1 MRQTV
6 KEQRPEVS
14 VLRLRASVA
23 VLVMF
28 VSAFAVGGATLTPAS
43 GAATPIQAQLGRAR
57 AAEAPGSETRWI
69 DAWAV
74 SYTPTTVNGTLQSSR
89 TFENQTLRLN
99 VFATLGG
106 TQARVKFTN
115 KYTNVP
121 LAVGGAHVALRS
133 MGAAI
138 DPATDRTLTFSGQ
151 TTVTIQPG
159 AELWSDRVPLA
170 VRQHT
175 DVAISVFIPG
185 SCRPTGFHRTGLKTG
200 YLGPGDQTG
209 VASMSSGAPPAA
221 RDGRGSGDIID
232 QVYLV
237 SGLQVLAPANS
248 RVIVTLGD
256 SITDGAASDTDVN
269 GSWPDVLSRRF
280 AASSD
285 GAPVAVI
292 NMGIGSNRFVSAA
305 QAGPTGTQR
314 FEEDVLERPNVTHV
328 IIMEG
333 INDISYEH
341 VGATVLIDAYKAA
354 IARARTRG
362 IRVLIATLL
371 PIQNSVKDTPANIA
385 TQQAVN
391 AWIRGGEGFDGVIDF
406 EKVVQD
412 PQNPLRIRADLTA
425 DFVHPNTL
433 GYRLMGESIDLR
445 LLERSR

>member
-1 MRQTV
+1 MRL
-6 KEQRPEVS
+6 QRAIVT
-14 VLRLRASVA
+14 
-23 VLVMF
+23 VLVTL
-28 VSAFAVGGATLTPAS
+28 VSALALVLTTGAFAS
-43 GAATPIQAQLGRAR
+43 EAATPVQAQLERAR
-57 AAEAPGSETRWI
+57 AAEAPGGGTAWI

-89 TFENQTLRLN
+89 SFENQTLRLN
-99 VFATLGG
+99 VFAKLGG
-106 TQARVKFTN
+106 TQVRVKFTN
-115 KYTNVP
+115 RYTSVP
-121 LAVGGAHVALRS
+121 LVIGGAHVALRS
-133 MGAAI
+133 TGASI
-138 DPATDRTLTFSGQ
+138 DPATDRALAFSGQ
-151 TTVTIQPG
+151 SMVTIQPG
-159 AELWSDRVPLA
+159 ADLWSDPVPLA

-185 SCRPTGFHRTGLKTG
+185 AYRPTGFHRTGLKTG

-209 VASMSSGAPPAA
+209 AASISSGAPPAA
-221 RDGRGSGDIID
+221 RDGRGGGDTID

-237 SGLQVLAPANS
+237 SGLQVLAPAHG
-248 RVIVTLGD
+248 RVIVALGD
-256 SITDGAASDTDVN
+256 SITDGAAADTDAN

-280 AASSD
+280 ATSSD

-305 QAGPTGTQR
+305 QAGATGTER
-314 FEEDVLERPNVTHV
+314 FEEDVLERPSVTHV

-341 VGATVLIDAYKAA
+341 VGPTVLIDAYKAA
-354 IARARTRG
+354 IARAHARG

-391 AWIRGGEGFDGVIDF
+391 TWIRAGEGFDGVIDF

-433 GYRLMGESIDLR
+433 GYRLMGESIDLKPF
-445 LLERSR
+445 EKSR

>member
-1 MRQTV
+1 MRRQC
-6 KEQRPEVS
+6 
-14 VLRLRASVA
+14 ASVA
-23 VLVMF
+23 VFVLF
-28 VSAFAVGGATLTPAS
+28 VSALALVRAAGALAS
-43 GAATPIQAQLGRAR
+43 EAAAPIQAQPGRTSAM
-57 AAEAPGSETRWI
+57 EAPGRDTRWI

-89 TFENQTLRLN
+89 VFANQTLRLN
-99 VFATLGG
+99 VFAKLGG

-115 KYTNVP
+115 KYTNEP
-121 LAVGGAHVALRS
+121 LTIGGAHVALRS
-133 MGAAI
+133 TGASI
-138 DPATDRTLTFSGQ
+138 DPATDRVLTFSGR

-159 AELWSDRVPLA
+159 AELWSDPVPLA
-170 VRQHT
+170 VGQHT
-175 DVAISVFIPG
+175 DVAISVYIPG
-185 SCRPTGFHRTGLKTG
+185 SYRPTGFHRTGLKTG

-209 VASMSSGAPPAA
+209 VASISSGAPPAA
-221 RDGRGSGDIID
+221 RDGRGSGDTID

-237 SGLQVLAPANS
+237 SGLRVLAPAHS

-256 SITDGAASDTDVN
+256 SITDGAASDTDAN
-269 GSWPDVLSRRF
+269 GSWPDVLSRRLPT
-280 AASSD
+280 SSD

-292 NMGIGSNRFVSAA
+292 NMGIGSNRFVSAD

-341 VGATVLIDAYKAA
+341 VGPTVLIDAYKAA
-354 IARARTRG
+354 IARAHARG
-362 IRVLIATLL
+362 IKVLIATLL

-391 AWIRGGEGFDGVIDF
+391 AWIRVGEGFDGVIDF

-433 GYRLMGESIDLR
+433 GYRLMGESIDLKLFEKPR
-445 LLERSR
+445 